1 MKIEKL
7 ASGMI
12 IKNYKEL
19 CLILEIE
26 PKKTGSNSYKS
37 QIKELERHFKY
48 HKEGH
53 KFIIDEVYPRE
64 LEKLDKRKLGN
75 NNEQAQSIR
84 YLMCNLLSKHEIEQ
98 DEVIGFSKYQLLKQ
112 IYMVNEN
119 YTIAKGFREKY
130 ATAMGVSKIAIDECF
145 DYLEHASI
153 NSITRAINVLRQQ
166 SVLGYKYSFTW
177 IDDKGKHHHCNTIE
191 ENIIHNAEQKI
202 MEEINIRNKQLIW
215 NFGRWKEFKTKV
227 MRIIKENNILDL
239 NSMTYYYSSFHFNY
253 NNEGILKHM
262 KYMETKQG
270 MILCEAVE
278 KVQSLWSDSLD
289 KTIENRYEKYISVN
303 IGKLGFGEHVAY
315 KTSDKYVTEQKKIKN
330 SIIDISI
337 NKVNLKEIDE
347 KIDEDIPF

>member
-1 MKIEKL
+1 ME
-7 ASGMI
+7 
-12 IKNYKEL
+12 IKNYKALCEL
-19 CLILEIE
+19 LEIE
-26 PKKTGSNSYKS
+26 PKSGNTKIA
-37 QIKELERHFKY
+37 QLKELERYCKY
-48 HKEGH
+48 HKEGN
-53 KFIIDEVYPRE
+53 KFIVDEIYPKE

-75 NNEQAQSIR
+75 NNEQARSIR
-84 YLMCNLLSKHEIEQ
+84 YLMCNLLSRHKIQQ

-130 ATAMGVSKIAIDECF
+130 ATAIGVSKIAIDECF

-177 IDDKGKHHHCNTIE
+177 IDDEGKHHHCNTIE

-202 MEEINIRNKQLIW
+202 MEEMNIRNKQLIW

-227 MRIIKENNILDL
+227 MRVIKENSILDL

-253 NNEGILKHM
+253 NNDGILKHM
-262 KYMETKQG
+262 EYMETKQG
-270 MILCEAVE
+270 MVLYEAVE
-278 KVQSLWSDSLD
+278 KVQSLWSNSLD
-289 KTIENRYEKYISVN
+289 KTIENRYEKYISIN
-303 IGKLGFGEHVAY
+303 IGKLGFGEHVSY
-315 KTSDKYVTEQKKIKN
+315 KTSDKYITEQKKIKN
-330 SIIDISI
+330 SIIDITFEKI
-337 NKVNLKEIDE
+337 DLNQIDE